1 MPMRPATRRAALAVL
16 ADHACA
22 ALGLRLATGLPAALS
37 TALPTAS
44 FAAEHGTASRYPDR
58 PVALVNPYPSS
69 GQVDVVARALAPALH
84 RTLGQTVAISYRVG
98 GASVPG
104 IASVAAAAPDGYTLL
119 LAAPSVI
126 THPLVERLFDRTP
139 AFETDH
145 LLGVALIGTA
155 PTVLVVHPA
164 LPVTQA
170 KDFIELARAR
180 PGDMVFAS
188 GGLYGGTHLPMAML
202 ARAARL
208 QFKTLMAAG
217 GGPAMTAVLS
227 GHAAAY
233 AASASIA
240 APHIKAG
247 RLRPLAHWGSG
258 RLPEFPELPSFKELG
273 LDIEFNS
280 WAALFV
286 PAGTPPPVLQR
297 LRDALRRATQ
307 DAEFVRAMSAGNQT
321 IDYRDGSGFQS
332 WFDEERRELAATV
345 RGIGKVTE

>member
-1 MPMRPATRRAALAVL
+1 MPMRLATRRAALAAL
-16 ADHACA
+16 ADCACR
-22 ALGLRLATGLPAALS
+22 LGLAAGRPAMLG
-37 TALPTAS
+37 TAL
-44 FAAEHGTASRYPDR
+44 FAASHSSAAGYPER
-58 PVALVNPYPSS
+58 AIALVNPYPSS
-69 GQVDVVARALAPALH
+69 GQVDVVARALAPALQ
-84 RTLGQTVAISYRVG
+84 RALGQPVDISYRVG

-139 AFETDH
+139 AFETEQ
-145 LLGVALIGTA
+145 LQGVALIGWA
-155 PTVLVVHPA
+155 PSVLVVHPA

-170 KDFIELARAR
+170 RDFIELARAR
-180 PGDMVFAS
+180 PGAMVFAS

-208 QFKTLMAAG
+208 QFKPLMAAG

-227 GHAAAY
+227 GHAVAY

-258 RLPEFPELPSFKELG
+258 RLAEFPELPSFKELG

-286 PAGTPPPVLQR
+286 PAGTPATVLQR
-297 LRDALRRATQ
+297 LRDALRRATA
-307 DAEFVRAMSAGNQT
+307 DPEFTRAMRAGNQT
-321 IDYRDGSGFQS
+321 IDHRDGSAFQS
-332 WFDEERRELAATV
+332 WFEQERRELAATV
-345 RGIGKVTE
+345 RSIGKVAE

>member
-1 MPMRPATRRAALAVL
+1 MPMRLATRRAALAAL
-16 ADHACA
+16 ADRACL
-22 ALGLRLATGLPAALS
+22 ALSLRLAAGLPAALPAALS
-37 TALPTAS
+37 AALP
-44 FAAEHGTASRYPDR
+44 AADPDEASRYPAR
-58 PVALVNPYPSS
+58 PLALVNPYPSS
-69 GQVDVVARALAPALH
+69 GQVDVVARALAPALQ
-84 RTLGQTVAISYRVG
+84 RALGQRVAISYRVG

-104 IASVAAAAPDGYTLL
+104 IASVAGATPDGYTLL

-139 AFETDH
+139 GFETDQLH
-145 LLGVALIGTA
+145 GVALIGTA

-164 LPVTQA
+164 LPVVQA

-208 QFKTLMAAG
+208 QFKTLLAAG

-227 GHAAAY
+227 GHAVAY

-247 RLRPLAHWGSG
+247 RLRPLAHWGTG

-286 PAGTPPPVLQR
+286 PAGTPAPVLQR
-297 LRDALRRATQ
+297 LRDALRRAAQ
-307 DAEFVRAMSAGNQT
+307 DPEFARAMRAGNQT
-321 IDYRDGSGFQS
+321 VDYRDGSAFQS
-332 WFDEERRELAATV
+332 WFDDERRELAATV
-345 RGIGKVTE
+345 RSIGKVTE